1 MESDN
6 TADHE
11 KPPECGSAYFKE
23 HPTAPVR
30 ILVSTATHLV
40 PGDGFF
46 ERTEFMRNL
55 ISQYH
60 WCHDFDRDR
69 DRFEAY
75 NATFGY
81 DNRKCYFLLD
91 HGQSPDGNDEI
102 VPVLWYKWTGTLL

>member
-1 MESDN
+1 MESEN

-11 KPPECGSAYFKE
+11 NMPECRSAYFKE
-23 HPTAPVR
+23 DSTAPVR

-46 ERTEFMRNL
+46 ERTAFMRNL
-55 ISQYH
+55 IGQYH
-60 WCHDFDRDR
+60 WNRDFKDC

-81 DNRKCYFLLD
+81 DNRKCYFVLD

-102 VPVLWYKWTGTLL
+102 VPILWYRWTGTLL